1 MVLSSLGLSAVDH
14 LALQAWEGLPLGAL
28 VNGAQSGAGQG
39 REPRPGLDLL
49 PWPVTEKYLSKPP
62 LVTVEPQAA
71 EGLRMSRIIL
81 ATFSFAFTLSSI
93 SRSSVMKW
101 LRYFLLE
108 IVKKTKSPWNRCLSM
123 TEIRPGF
130 NPLIALSLI
139 CLLSPNHNW
148 HIYVL

>member
-1 MVLSSLGLSAVDH
+1 M
-14 LALQAWEGLPLGAL
+14 
-28 VNGAQSGAGQG
+28 NGAQSGAGQG
-39 REPRPGLDLL
+39 REPRPGLGFL

-71 EGLRMSRIIL
+71 EGLRMGRIIL

-108 IVKKTKSPWNRCLSM
+108 IVKKTKSP
-123 TEIRPGF
+123 
-130 NPLIALSLI
+130 
-139 CLLSPNHNW
+139 
-148 HIYVL
+148 